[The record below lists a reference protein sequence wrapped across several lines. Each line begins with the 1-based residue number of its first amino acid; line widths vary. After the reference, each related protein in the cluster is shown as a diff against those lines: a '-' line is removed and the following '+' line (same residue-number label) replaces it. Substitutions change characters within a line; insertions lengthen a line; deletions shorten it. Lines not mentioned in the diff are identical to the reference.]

1 MITISPERKI
11 EYSMNIID
19 ATFFFFLTN
28 KKDEWSGPFCSFAG
42 KRGRE
47 GEGRGERTFSEISLF
62 ISKATNK

>member
-19 ATFFFFLTN
+19 ATFFFLTN
-28 KKDEWSGPFCSFAG
+28 KKDEWSGFHFSFAG
-42 KRGRE
+42 KHGRE
-47 GEGRGERTFSEISLF
+47 GEVEAEKDFSEISLF

>member
-28 KKDEWSGPFCSFAG
+28 KKDEWSGFHFSFAG

-47 GEGRGERTFSEISLF
+47 GEVEAEKDFF
-62 ISKATNK
+62 